1 MRDDIMAVKK
11 EIEKLKEESVAM
23 ELLKDVRKTNKRL
36 FVIWIVTFL
45 TLVGVACYVFYLKND
60 SETVTDAIKINDVDK
75 IDNSHIKIGDDIWEA
90 LR

>member
-60 SETVTDAIKINDVDK
+60 SETVTDTIKINDVDK

>member
-23 ELLKDVRKTNKRL
+23 ELLKDVRKKNKRL

-60 SETVTDAIKINDVDK
+60 SETVTDTIKINDVDK
-75 IDNSHIKIGDDIWEA
+75 IDNSHIKIGDDKWEV

>member
-60 SETVTDAIKINDVDK
+60 SETVTDTIKVNDVDK

>member
-60 SETVTDAIKINDVDK
+60 SGTVTDTIKINDVDK
-75 IDNSHIKIGDDIWEA
+75 IDNSHIKIGDDKWEA

>member
-1 MRDDIMAVKK
+1 MRDDIMAVQK

-60 SETVTDAIKINDVDK
+60 SETVTDTIKINDVDK
-75 IDNSHIKIGDDIWEA
+75 IDNSHIK
-90 LR
+90 

>member
-60 SETVTDAIKINDVDK
+60 SETVTDTIKINDVDK
-75 IDNSHIKIGDDIWEA
+75 IDNSHIKIGDDKWEV

>member
-60 SETVTDAIKINDVDK
+60 SETVTDTIKINDVDK
-75 IDNSHIKIGDDIWEA
+75 IDNSHIKIGDDKWEA

>member
-23 ELLKDVRKTNKRL
+23 ELLKDARTTNKRI

-60 SETVTDAIKINDVDK
+60 SETVTDTIKIDDVDK
-75 IDNSHIKIGDDIWEA
+75 IDNSHIKIGDDKWEV

>member
-60 SETVTDAIKINDVDK
+60 SETVTDTIKINDVDK
-75 IDNSHIKIGDDIWEA
+75 IDNSHIKIGDDKWEA
-90 LR
+90 SR